1 MWTRWAQLQWLSINP
16 FEKKS
21 KMEQNW
27 EESWKEN
34 KPVKKIFKNKIQD
47 EMKSMYR
54 IQIKD
59 NVLKYKDYHMP
70 RHFKDDENRKKTMIL
85 AKRLEVAFLKAAST
99 SGEA

>member
-16 FEKKS
+16 FAKKS
-21 KMEQNW
+21 KMEQNC
-27 EESWKEN
+27 EKKVEKEIN
-34 KPVKKIFKNKIQD
+34 QWRKYSRTKYK
-47 EMKSMYR
+47 MKWMYR

-99 SGEA
+99 SGGA

>member
-1 MWTRWAQLQWLSINP
+1 
-16 FEKKS
+16 
-21 KMEQNW
+21 
-27 EESWKEN
+27 
-34 KPVKKIFKNKIQD
+34 
-47 EMKSMYR
+47 MYR

-99 SGEA
+99 SGGA